1 MFAALGKAPNIEY
14 VAMPENIR
22 DSYQYFTE
30 SSVDNL
36 RRAGY
41 NAGFLSVE
49 EGVKRYVTGYLDQ
62 PDRFR

>member
-1 MFAALGKAPNIEY
+1 MFGALGRSPNIEY

-41 NAGFLSVE
+41 NAGFMSVE
-49 EGVKRYVTGYLDQ
+49 EAVKRYVTGFLDQ